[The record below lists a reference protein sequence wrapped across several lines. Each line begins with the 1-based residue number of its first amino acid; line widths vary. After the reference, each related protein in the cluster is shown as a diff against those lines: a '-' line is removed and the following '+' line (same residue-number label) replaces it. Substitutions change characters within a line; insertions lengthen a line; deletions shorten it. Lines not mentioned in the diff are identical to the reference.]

1 MRLTRFRPAGPAPAR
16 RRLPPWRRPVVRAA
30 AAGLALAALAL
41 GGWQAWRLGLVAS
54 AWAQAERAALAGT
67 AAAGLAVEE
76 VYLEGRR
83 LTPLDEVLAA
93 LEVRRGAPILAVDPA
108 EARRRLEGLGWVSR
122 ASVERRLP
130 NVVHV
135 RIVEQQ
141 PLALWQHQGRLALID
156 REGVVILR
164 RGVERFADLPILVG
178 AEAPAAAAALIDEI
192 AAVAGLADIVEAAI
206 HVSGRRWN
214 LRLKGDIEVRLPE
227 EDVGAALAR
236 LGQLRQKD
244 GLLERDIIAVDLRQP
259 DRLIVRLG
267 PAARK
272 SGNKI

>member
-1 MRLTRFRPAGPAPAR
+1 MRLTGFRPAGPKPAR
-16 RRLPPWRRPVVRAA
+16 RRLPPWRRPHVRAA
-30 AAGLALAALAL
+30 AACLALAALAL

-54 AWAQAERAALAGT
+54 VWAQAERVALAAT

-83 LTPLDEVLAA
+83 LTPRDEVLAA

-108 EARRRLEGLGWVSR
+108 AARRRLEDLGWVSR

-135 RIVEQQ
+135 RIVERQ

-156 REGVVILR
+156 RDGTVILR
-164 RGVERFADLPILVG
+164 RGVARFADLPILVG

-227 EDVGAALAR
+227 EDVGSALAR